1 MLKLRKWSELSKK
14 EKKSFITNIFLVLL
28 GNFSLAFGTAIFL
41 TKLDIVAGG
50 LSGIGII
57 IQYFVGQPTIFTGF
71 WAQVFGTTIIDIVVF
86 ALTWILWGIGFIF
99 LGRDFAIKTLASAII
114 YPLALSLFMRVPCFI
129 DIADNIC
136 FFGIENQDT
145 INAIKANEAFA
156 PISNLLLCG
165 LFGGVFIGFGVGLN
179 FLGGGSTGGVDVI
192 IAIINKYLGV
202 KESVVSFILD
212 ATVIVLGMFL
222 IRKDGKFNIVPS
234 LCGILSAFITA
245 LVIEF
250 VMNFFSLSY
259 QLDVISDKWE
269 TISWYAQEE
278 LGRGATIIRAE
289 GGYKGENRV
298 VLRIVFDKMQYN
310 KLKKFIAR
318 VDPHA
323 FVTITQTSA
332 VYGEGFKA
340 HPVDKSLIKENKENS
355 EKK

>member
-1 MLKLRKWSELSKK
+1 MLKMRKWSEFTKK
-14 EKKSFITNIFLVLL
+14 EKKAFITNIFLVLI
-28 GNFSLAFGTAIFL
+28 GNLSLAFGTAIFL

-57 IQYFVGQPTIFTGF
+57 VQHYIGSLDIFTGF
-71 WAQVFGTTIIDIVVF
+71 WAQVFGTTTVDLVVF
-86 ALTWILWGIGFIF
+86 IATWILWAVGLIF
-99 LGRDFAIKTLASAII
+99 LGRDFALKTLASAII
-114 YPLALSLFMRVPCFI
+114 YPIALSIFMRVPCFI
-129 DIADNIC
+129 GIAENISY
-136 FFGIENQDT
+136 FGITDTTLLEN
-145 INAIKANEAFA
+145 IKNNVEFA

-192 IAIINKYLGV
+192 IAIINKYFGI
-202 KESVVSFILD
+202 KESIISFCLD
-212 ATVIVLGMFL
+212 ALVILLGMFL
-222 IRKDGKFNIVPS
+222 IKKNGHFNIVPS

-269 TISWYAQEE
+269 VISWFAQEE
-278 LGRGATIIRAE
+278 LGRGATIIHVE
-289 GGYKGENRV
+289 GGYKGDQRV
-298 VLRIVFDKMQYN
+298 ILRIVFDKMQYN
-310 KLKKFIAR
+310 RLKNFIAR

-332 VYGEGFKA
+332 VYGEGFKP
-340 HPVDKSLIKENKENS
+340 HPISVSKELKKKDPT

>member
-1 MLKLRKWSELSKK
+1 MLKLRKWSDLSKK
-14 EKKSFITNIFLVLL
+14 EQKSFITNIFLVLI

-57 IQYFVGQPTIFTGF
+57 IQHYIGSLNIFSGF
-71 WAQVFGTTIIDIVVF
+71 WATIFGTTTIDLVVF
-86 ALTWILWGIGFIF
+86 ALTWILWGVGFIF
-99 LGRDFAIKTLASAII
+99 LGRDFALKTLASAII

-136 FFGIENQDT
+136 FFGIDSST
-145 INAIKANEAFA
+145 AIDAIKANEQFA

-179 FLGGGSTGGVDVI
+179 FLGGGSTGGVDVV
-192 IAIINKYLGV
+192 IAIINKYTGI
-202 KESVVSFILD
+202 KESIISFILD
-212 ATVIVLGMFL
+212 AIVIILGIFL
-222 IRKDGKFNIVPS
+222 IRKNGQFNIVPS

-259 QLDVISDKWE
+259 QLDVISEKWE
-269 TISWYAQEE
+269 LISWYAQEE
-278 LGRGATIIRAE
+278 LGRGATIIHAE

-298 VLRIVFDKMQYN
+298 ILRIVFDKMQYN
-310 KLKKFIAR
+310 RLKNFIAR

-332 VYGEGFKA
+332 VYGEGFKP
-340 HPVDKSLIKENKENS
+340 HPISVSKEMKKKEPTG
-355 EKK
+355 KK